1 MLIKKKIYCSL
12 CPKML
17 ICEQFIQIMIEKFFK
32 LIFHCHD
39 FALNGPKLWFLDI
52 TIQPN
57 EIDQIDFNI
66 SENNKL
72 KVTSK
77 NFHDDRTLLGL
88 SIYISIFAKII
99 YQYKLQW
106 WICHSGCWRPYFGH
120 FFIPPMLKRSQETV
134 FLTKFLMF

>member
-1 MLIKKKIYCSL
+1 MLIS
-12 CPKML
+12 
-17 ICEQFIQIMIEKFFK
+17 EQFIQIIIEKFLK
-32 LIFHCHD
+32 ITFHYHD
-39 FALNGPKLWFLDI
+39 FALNGQKLWFLDI

-77 NFHDDRTLLGL
+77 KFHDDRTLLGL

-99 YQYKLQW
+99 Y
-106 WICHSGCWRPYFGH
+106 
-120 FFIPPMLKRSQETV
+120 
-134 FLTKFLMF
+134 

>member
-1 MLIKKKIYCSL
+1 
-12 CPKML
+12 ML
-17 ICEQFIQIMIEKFFK
+17 ICEQFIQIMIGKFFK
-32 LIFHCHD
+32 LTFHCLD

-77 NFHDDRTLLGL
+77 KFHDDRTLLGL
-88 SIYISIFAKII
+88 SIYISFFAKII
-99 YQYKLQW
+99 YQ
-106 WICHSGCWRPYFGH
+106 
-120 FFIPPMLKRSQETV
+120 
-134 FLTKFLMF
+134 